1 MEALRLRGFGF
12 AYPGEVP
19 VFENLDLAVE
29 RGAFALLVGKTGSGK
44 TTLLKCCKQEIAPVG
59 TRWGSVEVLGCMPD
73 GEGARAKALAVGYVF
88 QNPENQIVCDT
99 VLHELAFGLEN
110 LGVDPDAMRRR
121 VAEAAAFFGIEPWLH
136 AETARLSG
144 GQKQLVNLA
153 GILAMQPQLLLLDE
167 PTAQLDPIAEKN
179 FLHALFRMN
188 RELGITVV
196 VATHAPE
203 SMTDYATEAFE
214 LNGEDGIER
223 IPLDGL
229 SGRPMGKGA
238 ANARRTAEGA
248 AASPRL
254 DGKPCI
260 VCSDAF
266 FRYAR
271 DRAWV
276 LRGADLRVRAG
287 AIHVLVGGNGSGKST
302 MLRLV
307 AGVLEPERGRVENG
321 LRRRQALLPQD
332 PKALFVCDSVLDE
345 LREWQKACGFDDA
358 AVDAAAERF
367 GLADALGRHPFDL
380 SGGQQQGLAFAKL
393 LLTGPDLLLLDEP
406 TKGLDAPSKVALARE
421 LERLRDRGAT
431 IVVATHDLS
440 FASVLADELS
450 MLFDGEVV
458 STEPTEAFF
467 SHNLFYRYRE
477 DGFLRAWAASSSDG
491 GCI

>member
-12 AYPGEVP
+12 SYPGEQP
-19 VFENLDLAVE
+19 VFENLDLAIE
-29 RGAFALLVGKTGSGK
+29 RGAFVLLVGRTGSGK
-44 TTLLKCCKQEIAPVG
+44 TTLLKCCKPEIAPVG
-59 TRWGSVEVLGCMPD
+59 ERRGSVEVLGRPLAGDDPREAAC
-73 GEGARAKALAVGYVF
+73 AVGYVF

-121 VAEAAAFFGIEPWLH
+121 VAEAASFFGIEPWLH

-153 GILAMQPQLLLLDE
+153 AILAAQPQLLLLDE

-179 FLHALFRMN
+179 FLHALFRIN

-203 SMTDYATEAFE
+203 SMADYATEAFE
-214 LNGEDGIER
+214 LRGTDGIGR
-223 IPLDGL
+223 VPLDGFA
-229 SGRPMGKGA
+229 GA
-238 ANARRTAEGA
+238 SARKDRASARRAEKDA
-248 AASPRL
+248 AGSQRA
-254 DGKPCI
+254 DGGPC
-260 VCSDAF
+260 VACSDAHV
-266 FRYAR
+266 RYAR

-276 LRGADLRVRAG
+276 LRGADLRVRPG
-287 AIHVLVGGNGSGKST
+287 CIHALVGGNGSGKST
-302 MLRLV
+302 MLRLI
-307 AGVLEPERGRVENG
+307 AGVLKPERGKVRNE
-321 LRRRQALLPQD
+321 LRRRQVLLPQD

-345 LREWQKACGFDDA
+345 LREWQEACGFDDA
-358 AVDAAAERF
+358 AIDEAAERF
-367 GLADALGRHPFDL
+367 GLSGVLSRHPFDL

-393 LLTGPDLLLLDEP
+393 VLTEPELLLLDEP
-406 TKGLDAPSKVALARE
+406 TKGLDAPAKVALARE
-421 LERLRDRGAT
+421 LERLRGRGAT
-431 IVVATHDLS
+431 ILIATHDLS

-458 STEPTEAFF
+458 STEPAEAFF

-477 DGFLRAWAASSSDG
+477 DGFLRMWCAFGPDG
-491 GCI
+491 GCA